1 MQLDFE
7 QFQSKILQDVSRRIL
22 PAFVILASIL
32 ATNVVSQVAQGTPR
46 GKSVFTVDFAK
57 AKEGEYENYLKFL
70 KLNWFEARRI
80 ARKRKQIKSFQLL
93 VLPETEKSDWNF
105 ILITEYGNQSQFDER
120 EKNFGLI
127 FKQRGVKL
135 IGGKSSRDMADIVI
149 SKDLFSPF
157 P

>member
-1 MQLDFE
+1 MQLNFE
-7 QFQSKILQDVSRRIL
+7 SFRSKILQNVSRRIL
-22 PAFVILASIL
+22 PAFFILASIL
-32 ATNVVSQVAQGTPR
+32 VTNVLSQVAQEAR
-46 GKSVFTVDFAK
+46 IGKSVFTVDFAK

-135 IGGKSSRDMADIVI
+135 IDGKSSRDMADIVI
-149 SKDLFSPF
+149 SKDVFSPF